1 MLTEQEII
9 SHLLNNEGEI
19 IVHYDEYGQDI
30 YLKANSVD
38 DITVD
43 PEGTLFTITGENE
56 NNISYVATV
65 LINDNGKIDFIEIL
79 PC

>member
-38 DITVD
+38 DITDD